1 MKSQYDYINP
11 GEVEP
16 ESLKNFEPGE
26 YEIVANFPSRIAT
39 VSEGVQWLVSFFFQK
54 KYADIC
60 QNTADSPHYECYY
73 L

>member
-1 MKSQYDYINP
+1 MKSQYDYITP

-39 VSEGVQWLVSFFFQK
+39 VSEGVQWLVSFF
-54 KYADIC
+54 
-60 QNTADSPHYECYY
+60 S
-73 L
+73 

>member
-1 MKSQYDYINP
+1 MKSQYDYITP

-39 VSEGVQWLVSFFFQK
+39 VSEGVQWLVSFFSKRNIDNFSNFK
-54 KYADIC
+54 FTRI
-60 QNTADSPHYECYY
+60 P
-73 L
+73 